1 MAGAGIEDKFAR
13 RANLGSERKNGTSHE
28 QDFTRLRKLVNA
40 RQEGKVFIGEVG
52 GPMDIWSR
60 QTSGL
65 IMRYLFRL
73 APEAS
78 RRGMVLVA
86 TLASRVTRDAYKV
99 AQKMPE
105 LPPKEAA
112 LYCVL
117 VSSELSDFCSAFAGQ
132 ESYKKTY
139 QALLSAIINMR
150 GIAQNFAPPPVA
162 WIAAPGP
169 PPDPP
174 EDPN

>member
-1 MAGAGIEDKFAR
+1 MAGAGREEKTNAAKPR
-13 RANLGSERKNGTSHE
+13 TSE

-40 RQEGKVFIGEVG
+40 RRDGKVFIGG
-52 GPMDIWSR
+52 ADIPMDIWSR

-65 IMRYLFRL
+65 IVRYLFRL

-78 RRGMVLVA
+78 RRGLVLVA
-86 TLASRVTRDAYKV
+86 TLASRVSRDAYKV
-99 AQKMPE
+99 AQKIPE
-105 LPPKEAA
+105 LPPREAA

-117 VSSELSDFCSAFAGQ
+117 VASELSDFCSAFAGQ

-139 QALLSAIINMR
+139 QTLSSAITNIR
-150 GIAQNFAPPPVA
+150 DIAQNFAPPPVA

-169 PPDPP
+169 PPDPI
-174 EDPN
+174 